1 MGGTRYGFL
10 RGRSGLALLAATLA
24 GCAHNDPYHPE
35 PPGAGVC
42 LAAPA
47 STECLR
53 SYYQEFATHDVAFVE
68 FSERGNAFDD
78 SRVDDVV
85 QRIRR
90 KADGEGAVVVA
101 FVHGWKH
108 NASEEDGNV
117 RSFKA
122 VLDTMARLLD
132 ERYSEAMG
140 KRRLIG
146 VYVGWRGA
154 SIDVPLLEQ
163 LTFWDRKAVAEELG
177 SGGVTRLLLDL
188 EGATAADPRNV
199 LVVVGHSFGGAI
211 VVRALADVLTE
222 RISNASATDGS
233 ARIFGNGVLV
243 LNPAIE
249 ANQVLPLVEA
259 ARARSHVPNQLPIFI
274 SLSTDA
280 DDATH
285 RAFPLGQTIGL
296 LTWRQRDLTRS
307 YYYDRQNP
315 EGSIPLRERHL
326 DATTAGNFAPFL
338 THRLAARAAG
348 EDIRFELTPCA
359 ANPAGC
365 EPKGWTTLRG
375 QPAIRGLPAHYP
387 LYFLKTDESVMDG
400 HNDIFT
406 REVRSFVFAVIDDV
420 VRKALP
426 ARAAPRGA
434 RLVETPSL
442 LADPALFDARIKAIW
457 ANMPPD
463 SEE

>member
-1 MGGTRYGFL
+1 MSGTRRDFL
-10 RGRSGLALLAATLA
+10 RGRSGIALLAATLV

-42 LAAPA
+42 LASPA
-47 STECLR
+47 SAECLR
-53 SYYQEFATHDVAFVE
+53 SYYQEFASHDVAFVE

-78 SRVDDVV
+78 ARVDDVV

-90 KADGEGAVVVA
+90 KADGGGAVVVA

-132 ERYSEAMG
+132 ARYAEAMG

-154 SIDVPLLEQ
+154 SIDVPVLEQ

-177 SGGVTRLLLDL
+177 SGGVTRLLLEL
-188 EGATAADPRNV
+188 EGATADDPRNV
-199 LVVVGHSFGGAI
+199 FVVVGHSFGGAI

-222 RISNASATDGS
+222 RISNATDGG
-233 ARIFGNGVLV
+233 ARIFGDGVLV

-259 ARARSHVPNQLPIFI
+259 ARARSHVADQLPIFI

-280 DDATH
+280 DGATH

-296 LTWRQRDLTRS
+296 LTWRQHDLTRS
-307 YYYDRQNP
+307 YFYDRQAP
-315 EGSIPLRERHL
+315 EVSIPLRERHL

-338 THRLAARAAG
+338 THRLAARAEG

-359 ANPAGC
+359 VNPAGC

-387 LYFLKTDESVMDG
+387 LYFLKTDETVMDG

-426 ARAAPRGA
+426 AMAAPRGA
-434 RLVETPSL
+434 RRLATPSL
-442 LADPALFDARIKAIW
+442 LADPALFEARMKTIW
-457 ANMPPD
+457 ANMPAD
-463 SEE
+463 GEE